1 MQLLLLCLFLPFLE
15 QGRQELELVHDKL
28 PELQPCVQHSLGME
42 CWTPTLNLL
51 PSERRPCGFMQM
63 KILYANG
70 YVCKS
75 PSFGRDFYEGD
86 VKLPDSFLPPQFGS
100 AIRTLYPN
108 KTSLAKLLIA
118 CNEIFIDRCGDQSL
132 YLRAVLL
139 ELPVTGGFRRIYL
152 PWPWDFHRTPR
163 SFQERGRCWGGS
175 GSGGMD
181 KGLRRLPCAPAASGA
196 THGACA
202 RDVGCPGSPRGQP
215 GALHPLWN
223 SGGIVPSARA
233 S

>member
-86 VKLPDSFLPPQFGS
+86 VKLPDSFLPP
-100 AIRTLYPN
+100 
-108 KTSLAKLLIA
+108 SLAQQSGR
-118 CNEIFIDRCGDQSL
+118 FIQTKQAWQS
-132 YLRAVLL
+132 Y
-139 ELPVTGGFRRIYL
+139 
-152 PWPWDFHRTPR
+152 
-163 SFQERGRCWGGS
+163 
-175 GSGGMD
+175 
-181 KGLRRLPCAPAASGA
+181 
-196 THGACA
+196 
-202 RDVGCPGSPRGQP
+202 
-215 GALHPLWN
+215 
-223 SGGIVPSARA
+223 
-233 S
+233 